1 MIERIKQFDRWLS
14 IPKMGP
20 GEPFDPSTLRG
31 CIWNLLLSISI
42 AAALWFFDEIYSFL
56 SNFFGTPFEIN
67 RAKQSWHQTW
77 ALIIGLPYIF
87 WSVFALIMLPINRRR
102 AVESAKGQWFD
113 QDGQTR
119 SDALHPKCNSELD
132 GTRVNEGDRNA
143 TTTHKKP

>member
-1 MIERIKQFDRWLS
+1 MIERIKRFDRWLS
-14 IPKMGP
+14 KTRTGP
-20 GEPFDPSTLRG
+20 GQAFDPSTLRG
-31 CIWNLLLSISI
+31 CINFLLFCI
-42 AAALWFFDEIYSFL
+42 AVTVFLWYFDEIYSFF

-67 RAKQSWHQTW
+67 RAKQRWHQTW
-77 ALIIGLPYIF
+77 ALIIGLPGIF

-119 SDALHPKCNSELD
+119 SDALHPTSNSELD